1 VLIVDDNTDA
11 ANSLA
16 MLLQLDGHEV
26 QAVYNSREALE
37 RALSFRPDV
46 MLLDIGLPGMNGYE
60 MAQTVRMMPGLGSV
74 RLIAV
79 TGYGRSEDR
88 GRALAA
94 GFDDH
99 LVKPVEANELKRSLA
114 SSVILHE
121 RRVSADS

>member
-1 VLIVDDNTDA
+1 MDDNTDA